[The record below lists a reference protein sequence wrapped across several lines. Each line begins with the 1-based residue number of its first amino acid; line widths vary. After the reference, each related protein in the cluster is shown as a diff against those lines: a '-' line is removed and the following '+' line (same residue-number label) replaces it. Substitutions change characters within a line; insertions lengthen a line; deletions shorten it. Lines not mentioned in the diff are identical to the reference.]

1 MHDSIALATYNGS
14 AFVAEHLDSLARQTR
29 LPDELIVCDD
39 CSADD
44 TVEQVERFAGHAPFS
59 VRIERNPLNLT
70 STPNFEKALGLCT
83 GDVIFFADQDDVWR
97 PNKIAALTDVLAAD
111 PEIGLVFSNGRVVDA
126 ELEPLG
132 HDLWTALGFGRA
144 ERRRLRSG
152 RAAAVFARHVV
163 AAGTTAAFRSAYRE
177 LYLPFPGLRDC
188 HDAWVAFLIASVSGI
203 GMVDEELIDYRVH
216 GANQIGI
223 HRLSLSEQ
231 LEKARWQLAS
241 GIFRYGVEFFGAARA
256 RLVDRADADPRTLAL
271 IDRKIEHCRTR
282 DELPSALF
290 ARLPAILGESLSGR
304 YWRFSYGIRSIAQ
317 DLWLR

>member
-1 MHDSIALATYNGS
+1 MHVSIALATYNGS

-44 TVEQVERFAGHAPFS
+44 TVEQVERFAGRAPFS
-59 VRIERNPLNLT
+59 VRIERNPANLT

-111 PEIGLVFSNGRVVDA
+111 PAIGLVFSNGRVVDA

-132 HDLWTALGFGRA
+132 HDLWTALGFGHA

-177 LYLPFPGLRDC
+177 LYL
-188 HDAWVAFLIASVSGI
+188 SG
-203 GMVDEELIDYRVH
+203 
-216 GANQIGI
+216 
-223 HRLSLSEQ
+223 
-231 LEKARWQLAS
+231 
-241 GIFRYGVEFFGAARA
+241 
-256 RLVDRADADPRTLAL
+256 
-271 IDRKIEHCRTR
+271 
-282 DELPSALF
+282 
-290 ARLPAILGESLSGR
+290 
-304 YWRFSYGIRSIAQ
+304 
-317 DLWLR
+317 